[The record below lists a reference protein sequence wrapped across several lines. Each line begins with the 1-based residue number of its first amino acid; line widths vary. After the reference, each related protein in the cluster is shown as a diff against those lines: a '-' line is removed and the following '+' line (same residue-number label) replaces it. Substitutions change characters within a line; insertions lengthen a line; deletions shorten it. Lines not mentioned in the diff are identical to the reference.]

1 MSIDVER
8 HVHILSYLN
17 IETLK
22 PVFTEDREDHS
33 SGILSIECLEH
44 KFLNFPITSCRGTRL
59 HRERLYD
66 FSL

>member
-8 HVHILSYLN
+8 NVHILSNLN

-22 PVFTEDREDHS
+22 PVFTEDREYHP

-44 KFLNFPITSCRGTRL
+44 EFLNFPLTSCRGTSL
-59 HRERLYD
+59 HRERLYY